1 MTARLR
7 TVFDTN
13 VLVSAVLL
21 PSSVPRQAFDLAS
34 QLGKL
39 LLSVPTIRELDAV
52 LRRPR
57 FNRYLSEEERIE
69 FLTTLVQ
76 EAELLTIVER
86 VAVCRDSS
94 DDKFLEL
101 AVSGR
106 ATHIVSGDPDLLV
119 LHPFRGMA
127 VLSPAAFLTQNTLH
141 GGEQRA

>member
-39 LLSVPTIRELDAV
+39 LSSVPTICELDEV

-106 ATHIVSGDPDLLV
+106 ATHIVSGDPDLRV
-119 LHPFRGMA
+119 LDPFRGIA
-127 VLSPAAFLTQNTLH
+127 VLSPAAFVAQNALH